1 MYETHDL
8 ITDKCGDKIY
18 VLLYAEMKKRSS
30 FQLDLV
36 RRRLAYGC
44 TQKILDCIKSN
55 TDIDIKNELFR
66 IGIKEE
72 GNGKI
77 TSYINKIVAGRE
89 KKSGVGTVLISSIES
104 IKGQEGRQ
112 CLFIL
117 TPDLAKYLFKKNTKD
132 NKMKNLLYV
141 ALTRS
146 LETLTIYVT
155 KKVEDGYSRD
165 AIHGFFEK
173 YGACI
178 HEGDI

>member
-89 KKSGVGTVLISSIES
+89 KKIRSWYGT
-104 IKGQEGRQ
+104 
-112 CLFIL
+112 
-117 TPDLAKYLFKKNTKD
+117 Y
-132 NKMKNLLYV
+132 
-141 ALTRS
+141 
-146 LETLTIYVT
+146 
-155 KKVEDGYSRD
+155 
-165 AIHGFFEK
+165 
-173 YGACI
+173 
-178 HEGDI
+178 